1 MILLKCRANLSQM
14 ARDFNMELLSYPSP
28 YSNGITKNTAGH
40 IPRTPPPSPP
50 PNSQD
55 CRVPPI
61 SLEDIPEFLLCKD
74 SSGKIFRLPP
84 VGGFLCVWD
93 DI

>member
-1 MILLKCRANLSQM
+1 M
-14 ARDFNMELLSYPSP
+14 ARDFNMELLNYPSP
-28 YSNGITKNTAGH
+28 YPNGIVKNAVGH

-50 PNSQD
+50 QNAED

-74 SSGKIFRLPP
+74 SGYLKVLWVAVGWRGYFRRL
-84 VGGFLCVWD
+84 L
-93 DI
+93 